1 MSNNEKAGKPSWVK
15 PAIKDAGTVAEIV
28 KGGGGKLSV
37 QTTDTGDTRK
47 PKGSG

>member
-1 MSNNEKAGKPSWVK
+1 VKTSDKSNKPTWVK
-15 PAIKDAGTVAEIV
+15 PAVKDAGTVADIV

-37 QTTDTGDTRK
+37 QTTDTGDVMK